1 MAQEQLNK
9 EQRSFWVVVEDHQA
23 KLFSVFGPLS
33 EDGEWTS
40 KVRLV
45 RQHGRDVT
53 ISTVASEMDAK
64 LMTSELTTHGYAES
78 KLPVLVL

>member
-1 MAQEQLNK
+1 MAQEQPNK
-9 EQRSFWVVVEDHQA
+9 KQHTFWVVVEDHQA

-33 EDGEWTS
+33 EDSEWTS

-53 ISTVASEMDAK
+53 ISTLASEIDAQ
-64 LMTSELTTHGYAES
+64 LMTSELAGPRS
-78 KLPVLVL
+78 G